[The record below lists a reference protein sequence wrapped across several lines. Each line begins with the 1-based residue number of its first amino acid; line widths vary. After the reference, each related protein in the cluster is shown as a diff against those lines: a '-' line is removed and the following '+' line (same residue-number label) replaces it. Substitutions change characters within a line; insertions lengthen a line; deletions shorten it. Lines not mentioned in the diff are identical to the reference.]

1 MDFNEKIKLIEQ
13 ARKDYPE
20 FELEFTEYLGLG
32 NSFNGAYN
40 HFGIA
45 DIEKYKPAAVVTKVV
60 ATPVAVEAVKAQ
72 PKVVASKVV
81 TK

>member
-1 MDFNEKIKLIEQ
+1 MEHITILVLQILK
-13 ARKDYPE
+13 
-20 FELEFTEYLGLG
+20 
-32 NSFNGAYN
+32 
-40 HFGIA
+40 
-45 DIEKYKPAAVVTKVV
+45 KYKPAAVVTKVV